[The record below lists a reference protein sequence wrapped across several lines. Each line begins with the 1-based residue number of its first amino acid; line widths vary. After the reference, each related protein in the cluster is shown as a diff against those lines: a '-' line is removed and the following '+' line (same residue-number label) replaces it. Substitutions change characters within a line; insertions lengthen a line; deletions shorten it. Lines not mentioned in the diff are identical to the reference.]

1 MRKAVVPF
9 FTLFLAVLLC
19 LVVLPFHVG
28 AGEAGVGV
36 INVPPKY
43 GYIRIEEQENYIRVY
58 LNISDY
64 NSWADISNVSVT
76 LDNSGTILS
85 TFLFEQ
91 YRSPESFVEI
101 NEFSET
107 PKKMHLLDVRK
118 CFFQKSNAKETID
131 ERCDISIRFVFQK
144 TFFTGLSIVIN
155 DRAGSAPAEAY
166 IYYNS
171 EESLRSGTTL
181 VIPWIGMQIT
191 IAIPPYLLDL
201 IAIIFASIGVMYY
214 LKKTGIREKRK
225 ASFEKIP

>member
-1 MRKAVVPF
+1 MRKAIVPF
-9 FTLFLAVLLC
+9 SILFMAILLGP
-19 LVVLPFHVG
+19 VVLSLHAS

-43 GYIRIEEQENYIRVY
+43 GYIRVEEQGNFIRVY

-76 LDNSGTILS
+76 LDNYGTKLS

-91 YRSPESFVEI
+91 YASLDSYVEI
-101 NEFSET
+101 NTFSET
-107 PKKMHLLDVRK
+107 PKGHLLEIEK
-118 CFFQKSNAKETID
+118 CFFEKSNEKETID

-171 EESLRSGTTL
+171 EESLRSGNTL
-181 VIPWIGMQIT
+181 VIPWIGVQIT
-191 IAIPPYLLDL
+191 LNIPPYLVDL
-201 IAIIFASIGVMYY
+201 IAIILATTGVMYY
-214 LKKTGIREKRK
+214 LKKTGDQEKRK
-225 ASFEKIP
+225 ESYEKIS

>member
-1 MRKAVVPF
+1 MRKAIVPF
-9 FTLFLAVLLC
+9 SILFMAILLGPAVLSL
-19 LVVLPFHVG
+19 HAS

-43 GYIRIEEQENYIRVY
+43 GYIRVEEQGNFIRVY

-64 NSWADISNVSVT
+64 NSWADISNVSIT
-76 LDNSGTILS
+76 LENYGTKLS

-91 YRSPESFVEI
+91 YASLDSYVEI
-101 NEFSET
+101 NTFSET
-107 PKKMHLLDVRK
+107 PKKSHLLEIEK
-118 CFFQKSNAKETID
+118 CFFEKSNQKETID

-171 EESLRSGTTL
+171 EESLRSGNTI
-181 VIPWIGMQIT
+181 VIPWIGVQIT
-191 IAIPPYLLDL
+191 LNIPPYLVDL
-201 IAIIFASIGVMYY
+201 IAIILATTGVMYY
-214 LKKTGIREKRK
+214 LKKTGDQEKRK
-225 ASFEKIP
+225 ESYEKIS